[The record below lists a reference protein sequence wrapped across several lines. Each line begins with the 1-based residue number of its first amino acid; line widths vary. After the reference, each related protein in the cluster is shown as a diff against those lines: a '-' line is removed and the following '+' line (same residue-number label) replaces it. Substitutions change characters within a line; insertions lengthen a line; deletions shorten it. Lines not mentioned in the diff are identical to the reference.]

1 MASYNKF
8 QTFVNDLAQKKHNLS
23 SDVLKVYL
31 SNTTPNAATMAVKGD
46 LAEITEQN
54 GYTAPVSIA
63 GSGSASGGT
72 YTLTGTNITITA
84 SGGTVGP
91 FEFVVLYNSTAG
103 TVPLIAWWDYGSALT
118 LNSGDAFVIKFN
130 NGVSSGTVLTLA

>member
-1 MASYNKF
+1 MASFNKF

-54 GYTAPVSIA
+54 GYTAPVSIS
-63 GSGSASGGT
+63 GSGAASGGT

-130 NGVSSGTVLTLA
+130 NGVSSGTVLTLT

>member
-54 GYTAPVSIA
+54 GYTAPVSTSN
-63 GSGSASGGT
+63 SGAASGGT

-130 NGVSSGTVLTLA
+130 NGVSSGTILTLA